1 LTASR
6 QVFRENFLIRLE
18 KVALIV
24 NYAFKKKVTIQIMAT
39 QFQNESVVE
48 LERSKSRPPSV
59 YKVFLL
65 NDDFTTM
72 EFVIEVL
79 QKFFAK
85 NAEQA
90 TQIMLKVHH
99 EGSAVCGIY
108 SKDIA
113 ETKVAQVTEHSM
125 QHGHPLRCQ
134 MEETQ

>member
-1 LTASR
+1 
-6 QVFRENFLIRLE
+6 
-18 KVALIV
+18 
-24 NYAFKKKVTIQIMAT
+24 MAT
-39 QFQNESVVE
+39 GIQNESVIE

-59 YKVFLL
+59 YKVLL
-65 NDDFTTM
+65 FNDDFTTM

-85 NAEQA
+85 NPEDA
-90 TQIMLKVHH
+90 TLIMLKVHH

-113 ETKVAQVTEHSM
+113 ETKVVQVTQYAT